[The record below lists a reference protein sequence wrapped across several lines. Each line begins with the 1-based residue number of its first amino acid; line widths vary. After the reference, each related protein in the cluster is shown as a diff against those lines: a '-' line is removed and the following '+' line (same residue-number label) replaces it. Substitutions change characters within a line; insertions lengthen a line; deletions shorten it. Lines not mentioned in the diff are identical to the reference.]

1 MRVASNPHWLHHP
14 FPGSAGQPPPWA
26 KHPKQ
31 VSCREKAWVVCHP
44 DSGNARAVIYSNY
57 SRTAQA
63 AHIPAPLMQG
73 IRATQGIPKTASRTL
88 SPAPTRRHRRAN
100 TCHSILEGFN
110 HDAVWQGGGQES
122 HFFPHS
128 AKELLCFWGLELHF
142 LEGMAVCGARR
153 EGLKPGNCHRLLMK
167 ANYSFI
173 KPIIQKRRNGGGSS
187 SKRSFRSISLK
198 NPSSCQ

>member
-1 MRVASNPHWLHHP
+1 MASNPHWLHHP
-14 FPGSAGQPPPWA
+14 FSGSAGRAPPWA
-26 KHPKQ
+26 EHPQQ
-31 VSCREKAWVVCHP
+31 VSCREKAWVVCVCHP
-44 DSGNARAVIYSNY
+44 DSGNAKAVICSNY
-57 SRTAQA
+57 SRTSQA
-63 AHIPAPLMQG
+63 AHIPAPLTQG
-73 IRATQGIPKTASRTL
+73 IRAKQGIPKTTSWTL
-88 SPAPTRRHRRAN
+88 SPAPPHRHRRAN

-128 AKELLCFWGLELHF
+128 AKELLGFWGLELHF

-153 EGLKPGNCHRLLMK
+153 EGLKPGDCHRLLLK
-167 ANYSFI
+167 ANLFI
-173 KPIIQKRRNGGGSS
+173 YQTRHSEEMRGSS